1 MLKGPRSALGSHGNT
16 THDSVE
22 NAISHI
28 VRLEVGEKEK
38 KKGKRFVILYTLLF
52 VMTFQSYIPSSG
64 YCAVGKRP
72 LLAMSDAGLERN
84 AQDQS
89 NAIDD

>member
-1 MLKGPRSALGSHGNT
+1 MFRSRRSALGLRGNIT
-16 THDSVE
+16 QSLLE

-84 AQDQS
+84 TPDQS